1 MNGEHKTLCNQFI
14 YTFCITTCILFYP
27 FSYFRKIVRDKN
39 LFIMRIQIKNFRTFS
54 QLYHVAFSSILK
66 LITIFFRRSFYH
78 NVIYTSHRIV

>member
-39 LFIMRIQIKNFRTFS
+39 LFIMNRQTQMMLNS
-54 QLYHVAFSSILK
+54 QLMKMNQLKKISSNHLFQLQGK
-66 LITIFFRRSFYH
+66 
-78 NVIYTSHRIV
+78 IYLNQVFNKAKG